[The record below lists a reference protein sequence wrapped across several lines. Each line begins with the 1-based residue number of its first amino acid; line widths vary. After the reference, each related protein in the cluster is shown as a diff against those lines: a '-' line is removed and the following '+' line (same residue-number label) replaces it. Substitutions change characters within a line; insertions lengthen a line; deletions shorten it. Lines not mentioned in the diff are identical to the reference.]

1 MSLRLIFLAL
11 LLSQS
16 AIGGT
21 KACGGAK
28 VGFWTNPDGSR
39 GGMVASTAKA
49 FTGAYIAPEA
59 QVCDYAQIQS
69 GAKLLDRATLAGRA
83 QLLAGGEV
91 GGSARVEGEAKV
103 GGSANIPTR
112 ISGEV
117 VVSGSPLI
125 TGRTN
130 ISQKAKVSGSAKIHN
145 SIICQASLI
154 EGIEVIE
161 SDYYCQT
168 DDPEPPHPGEAGTK
182 TLLGVDVDRDG
193 VRDDIEI
200 WINQKFSNTAEKDF
214 YNERNAFKQL
224 IKSYQKK
231 LLNKN
236 IPGKYKEAVAESL
249 DVDQCL
255 NPEQDKSKM
264 TRAEKKEY
272 LNKKMDRDLEIRS
285 LSQEL
290 DAEFYNTPERM
301 RTEIESRK
309 MSHGLTLS
317 PALKTKDGCDFKK
330 RVK

>member
-1 MSLRLIFLAL
+1 MSLRFILLAL
-11 LLSQS
+11 LLSQT
-16 AIGGT
+16 ALAGT
-21 KACGGAK
+21 KACGGAQ

-49 FTGAYIAPEA
+49 FTGAIIAPEA

-83 QLLAGGEV
+83 QLLPGGEV

-103 GGSANIPTR
+103 GGSVNIPTK

-130 ISQKAKVSGSAKIHN
+130 ISQKAKVSGSAKVHN

-168 DDPEPPHPGEAGTK
+168 DDPEPAHPGEAGTK

-200 WINQKFSNTAEKDF
+200 WINQKFSNTAEKDM
-214 YNERNAFKQL
+214 YNLRQVFKLQA
-224 IKSYQKK
+224 IQ
-231 LLNKN
+231 NN
-236 IPGKYKEAVAESL
+236 ESL
-249 DVDQCL
+249 KWAS
-255 NPEQDKSKM
+255 DKQKSREISK
-264 TRAEKKEY
+264 
-272 LNKKMDRDLEIRS
+272 KKMDLVDCMLELSRSTSKDITIKLKALDVVEDSLDEFKVNIMNTRDRIKAHSRY
-285 LSQEL
+285 LSNLHGTVLKGTGNKDICGFEV
-290 DAEFYNTPERM
+290 
-301 RTEIESRK
+301 RK
-309 MSHGLTLS
+309 
-317 PALKTKDGCDFKK
+317 
-330 RVK
+330 